1 MATMNISLTDPLKQ
15 FVDEEVREGGYSS
28 TSDYV
33 RDLIRQ
39 RQRSKAEELLKQ
51 LIAEG
56 LASGPGVAVTADT
69 FERMRREL
77 TEGWSVKVIEWRPG
91 EPTQPMPR
99 CGCTAGW
106 AGTGSALLA
115 ELEATLQR
123 IAVFPGS
130 GSTRHADLAA
140 QLPVPLRFMLV
151 PGFERYL
158 VYYLDLPDRVDIMR
172 VVR

>member
-1 MATMNISLTDPLKQ
+1 MATQGRSRRSRCRT
-15 FVDEEVREGGYSS
+15 VVR
-28 TSDYV
+28 
-33 RDLIRQ
+33 
-39 RQRSKAEELLKQ
+39 
-51 LIAEG
+51 
-56 LASGPGVAVTADT
+56 
-69 FERMRREL
+69 
-77 TEGWSVKVIEWRPG
+77 
-91 EPTQPMPR
+91 
-99 CGCTAGW
+99 TAGW
-106 AGTGSALLA
+106 LGRRFLA

-172 VVR
+172 VWCVDRGLDALMQDIS